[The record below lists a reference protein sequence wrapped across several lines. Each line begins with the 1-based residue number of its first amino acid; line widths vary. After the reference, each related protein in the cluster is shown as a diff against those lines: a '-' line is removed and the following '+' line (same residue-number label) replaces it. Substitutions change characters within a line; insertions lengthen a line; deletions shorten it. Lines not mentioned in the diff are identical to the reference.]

1 MQPVVATRLGRIAA
15 VVTCLLWGAFAV
27 GCAGPQKVLGP
38 EGATCTKDGE
48 CSSGLTCKASLCTPL
63 ESRVGQVC
71 VTAKGCAAG
80 LACLGGRCS
89 TGAASPDDNAR
100 ACEHL
105 RGLMEIATRGAQA
118 RAGEPADEAQL
129 TVELDAFALECRTRF
144 DAASATVEKVACIE
158 AAKTLEQVKACP

>member
-1 MQPVVATRLGRIAA
+1 VSCRALTLLVTTALCVLLVSCATTEKARGDD
-15 VVTCLLWGAFAV
+15 GASCSKPADCV
-27 GCAGPQKVLGP
+27 G
-38 EGATCTKDGE
+38 
-48 CSSGLTCKASLCTPL
+48 GLTCKASLCTPL

-71 VTAKGCAAG
+71 VTDKGCAAG

-89 TGAASPDDNAR
+89 AGAASPDDNAR

-105 RGLMEIATRGAQA
+105 RRLMEIATRGAQA

-158 AAKTLEQVKACP
+158 AAKTLEQVQACP